1 MPKLKVVKENGQ
13 KIYPISIVKGIYD
26 TENSQPLSK
35 TLIDK
40 VGSATFSKAISDS
53 RTFAFI
59 VALATHMGSWN
70 ISDNSEFKCAITDSE
85 NKVILAKNNSNEW
98 ILGDNIDTLLDGIL
112 STDLTSVEKTLAD
125 FNITDAYTK
134 DEIDSIC
141 NDTTALFDNSF
152 TTKNSL
158 MLAAIFNII
167 SSNIS
172 VSVVENYEWKW
183 VLMDSDNKVLLGI
196 RENHTIYQGIEL
208 SEILDALVENYVSK
222 DATVGTFANV
232 PTSPS
237 VGQQYFCTD
246 KQTTEG
252 TVDGIP
258 IWYNGTSWVDA
269 LGRTVEETT

>member
-13 KIYPISIVKGIYD
+13 KIYPITIVKGIYD

-35 TLIDK
+35 TLTDK

-59 VALATHMGSWN
+59 VALATHMGSW
-70 ISDNSEFKCAITDSE
+70 SMSENSEFKCAITDSE

-98 ILGDNIDTLLDGIL
+98 ILGDDIDTLLDGIL
-112 STDLTSVEKTLAD
+112 NTDLTSVEKTLAD

-134 DEIDSIC
+134 DEIDSIQSA
-141 NDTTALFDNSF
+141 TSATFDGYYTKENSII
-152 TTKNSL
+152 
-158 MLAAIFNII
+158 LAAIIAIATTGSTF
-167 SSNIS
+167 S
-172 VSVVENYEWKW
+172 VLESKEWKW
-183 VLMDSDNKVLLGI
+183 VLTDSDNKVLLGI
-196 RENHTIYQGIEL
+196 RENHTIYQGMEL
-208 SEILDALVENYVSK
+208 SELLDALVESYVSK
-222 DATVGTFANV
+222 DATVGTFANA

-237 VGQQYFCTD
+237 IGQQYFCTD

-252 TVDGIP
+252 ATDGIP